1 MKKSKSYSKV
11 LTQTGQSNELK
22 REGSTSKIK
31 SSCKN
36 VKTQSRKFY
45 K

>member
-22 REGSTSKIK
+22 REGST
-31 SSCKN
+31 N
-36 VKTQSRKFY
+36 LAVKM
-45 K
+45 